1 MRVTHRFQE
10 KYKHMKEDLVRMHFE
25 KLENF
30 QKLKEEQRYF
40 NIEKVL

>member
-10 KYKHMKEDLVRMHFE
+10 KYKHMREDLVRMHFE

-30 QKLKEEQRYF
+30 QKAKEEQRCI

>member
-10 KYKHMKEDLVRMHFE
+10 KSKHMKEDLVRMHFE
-25 KLENF
+25 NLEKF
-30 QKLKEEQRYF
+30 QKLKEEQRCS